1 MFCPHCGQ
9 QQVTGHIRFCSRCGF
24 PMDGVIQLL
33 GNGGLLPAYRE
44 PGEPAPVSPKRKG
57 VKQGGMLFLAG
68 ILIVAILGVFASFT
82 GSAFFEVLTALAAV
96 ICFVG
101 GPIRMLFAALFEEGA
116 PRPFQPYGQ
125 PIQMHAPPMHAP
137 QQFAPPAQ
145 RPALAPPPARPQ
157 GSWRRPNTA
166 ELVNPPSVTENTTR
180 LLEKEDRTD
189 R

>member
-9 QQVTGHIRFCSRCGF
+9 QQVTGHVRFCSRCGF

-33 GNGGLLPAYRE
+33 SSGGLLPAYRSPDE
-44 PGEPAPVSPKRKG
+44 PVPISPRRKG
-57 VKQGGMLFLAG
+57 VKQGGTLLLSG
-68 ILIVAILGVFASFT
+68 VLIVPILALFSSFINWT
-82 GSAFFEVLTALAAV
+82 FLEILAALAAI

-101 GPIRMLFAALFEEGA
+101 GPLRMLFAALFEEGG
-116 PRPFQPYGQ
+116 PRPFQPYG
-125 PIQMHAPPMHAP
+125 PPPAPMHAP
-137 QQFAPPAQ
+137 QQFAPPPVH
-145 RPALAPPPARPQ
+145 RPALTPPPARPPQ
-157 GSWRRPNTA
+157 SSWRPRPNTA

>member
-33 GNGGLLPAYRE
+33 SNGGLLPAYRAPDE
-44 PGEPAPVSPKRKG
+44 PIPISPRRKG
-57 VKQGGMLFLAG
+57 VKQGGMLFLSG
-68 ILIVAILGVFASFT
+68 ILIVAILGVFANFT
-82 GSAFFEVLTALAAV
+82 GSTFFEVLTALAAV

-101 GPIRMLFAALFEEGA
+101 GPIRMLIAALFEEAA

-125 PIQMHAPPMHAP
+125 PAHMHAPPMQAP
-137 QQFAPPAQ
+137 QQFAPPVQ
-145 RPALAPPPARPQ
+145 RPALTPPPARPQ
-157 GSWRRPNTA
+157 GAWRRPNTA
-166 ELVNPPSVTENTTR
+166 ELANPPSVTENTTR
-180 LLEKEDRTD
+180 LLDKEDRTD